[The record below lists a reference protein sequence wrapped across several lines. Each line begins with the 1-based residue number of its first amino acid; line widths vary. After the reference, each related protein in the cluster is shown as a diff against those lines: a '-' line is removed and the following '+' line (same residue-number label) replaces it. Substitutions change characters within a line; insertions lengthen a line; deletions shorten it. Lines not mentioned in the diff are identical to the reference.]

1 MADSLALIT
10 DAGVSLGV
18 VIAGIA
24 IMFTG
29 WLWLDP
35 VLSLVIVAVILVS
48 TWGLHK
54 DSVNLSM
61 DAVPSDVNVSE
72 IKKYF
77 LSLTEVREIHAL
89 HVWAISTTENAL
101 TVHLLCETM
110 PANNDLLE
118 KIEDDMHH
126 LFSIEHSTVQIKV
139 LQVIMY
145 VYLIMIKQKYSIFF
159 TYYLF
164 LDRLHLNIKV
174 GN

>member
-110 PANNDLLE
+110 PTNNDLLE

-126 LFSIEHSTVQIKV
+126 LFSIEHSTVQIESTSGN
-139 LQVIMY
+139 Y
-145 VYLIMIKQKYSIFF
+145 VCI
-159 TYYLF
+159 
-164 LDRLHLNIKV
+164 LNHDKAKI
-174 GN
+174 